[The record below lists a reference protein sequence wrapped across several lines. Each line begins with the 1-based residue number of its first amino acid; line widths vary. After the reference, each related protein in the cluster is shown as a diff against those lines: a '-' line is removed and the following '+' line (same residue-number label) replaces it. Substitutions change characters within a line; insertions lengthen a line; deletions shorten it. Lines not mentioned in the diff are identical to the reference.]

1 MSDVSFNVKITQD
14 MIDQAINR
22 QVRVALAQLVETK
35 EINDMIKKAAKEYF
49 PIIIDKAI
57 NDVTPDE
64 VKKMF
69 LEKLQ
74 SALDKKVSIRLKGL

>member
-49 PIIIDKAI
+49 PTLIEKSI
-57 NDVTPDE
+57 NDVTPEE